1 MHYKF
6 GYGIDNQ
13 LILKICCNKHFL
25 KIEIVFS
32 FYSKINLKKK
42 KINTRY
48 DNRMPNDRSDIFL
61 KASSKRG
68 SSRQIREKTLSHK
81 NKMPK
86 IERGYLKNSQRYNNR
101 NRNN

>member
-1 MHYKF
+1 MFTYLLKMHYKF

-42 KINTRY
+42 KKSILAMTIECQMTAVIY
-48 DNRMPNDRSDIFL
+48 F
-61 KASSKRG
+61 KRLP
-68 SSRQIREKTLSHK
+68 QKEEAVVK
-81 NKMPK
+81 
-86 IERGYLKNSQRYNNR
+86 
-101 NRNN
+101 